1 MGNIDL
7 HIHSIYSDDGEF
19 TIEELMRKAEAAG
32 LLVGAIADHD
42 SVKACLELD
51 GMRHKTSVRWIDAIE
66 ISCRHNN
73 TDLHLLGYFIDPHD
87 LRFAEIEAHMRTSED
102 ALTAGRLAL
111 LEAHLG
117 VSLPLETLNTY
128 ANGKILTG
136 ERICEW
142 LLENEENRN
151 HPMLSAYF
159 ANGSRADNP
168 LVNFYWDYLSQG
180 KVAYLPSDLPS
191 LSDCIQLIHEV
202 GGVAILAHPG
212 KSIKEEHHILDEL
225 VLLGLDG
232 IEAFSS
238 YHNEIQIAYY
248 AAYAKKKD
256 IILTCGSDY
265 HGKTKPRIKIGM
277 THCPMDAEEILARM
291 ERGRK

>member
-19 TIEELMRKAEAAG
+19 NVEELMRKAEAAG
-32 LLVGAIADHD
+32 LIVAAIADHD
-42 SVKACLELD
+42 SVKACLDVEQ
-51 GMRHKTSVRWIDAIE
+51 MRHTTNVRWIDAIE
-66 ISCRHNN
+66 ISCRHNGI
-73 TDLHLLGYFIDPHD
+73 DLHLLGYFIDPHD
-87 LRFAEIEAHMRTSED
+87 KRFTAIEVRMRANED
-102 ALTAGRLAL
+102 ALTAGRLIL
-111 LEAHLG
+111 LEENLG
-117 VSLPLETLNTY
+117 VALPLETLMAY
-128 ANGKILTG
+128 AKGRILTG

-142 LLENEENRN
+142 LLENEDNRT
-151 HPMLSAYF
+151 HPALSAYF
-159 ANGSRADNP
+159 QNGSRSDNP
-168 LVNFYWDYLSQG
+168 QVNFYWDYLAQG
-180 KVAYLPSDLPS
+180 KVAYLPSDLPT
-191 LSDCIQLIHEV
+191 LSECIRLIHEV

-212 KSIKEEHHILDEL
+212 KSIKENHLLLDEL

-248 AAYAKKKD
+248 AAYAKKNN

-265 HGKTKPRIKIGM
+265 HGKTKPRIKVGM
-277 THCPMDAEEILARM
+277 THCPLDAKEIMLRM